1 MIVET
6 IYIAIKKITL
16 RRKEV
21 CQLYPELGFRK
32 TVQWT
37 DPVPDPWDPIHAM
50 IVGPST
56 NREGRSRVTGMGQE
70 RHDGPAKGGNRY
82 DVSTR
87 HPKPLPPKI
96 LSLSLFTFLLPHID
110 ECTSSRIGSCQGEKS
125 ENLRYVVRISK
136 RESKGEVRKQEV

>member
-21 CQLYPELGFRK
+21 CQLYPELGFQK

-37 DPVPDPWDPIHAM
+37 DPDPDPWDPIRAM
-50 IVGPST
+50 IAGPGT
-56 NREGRSRVTGMGQE
+56 NREGGSWVTGTGRE

-82 DVSTR
+82 NVSTR
-87 HPKPLPPKI
+87 HPKPLPP
-96 LSLSLFTFLLPHID
+96 SFLFLFLP
-110 ECTSSRIGSCQGEKS
+110 SCF
-125 ENLRYVVRISK
+125 RV
-136 RESKGEVRKQEV
+136 

>member
-21 CQLYPELGFRK
+21 CQLYPELGFQK

-37 DPVPDPWDPIHAM
+37 DLDPDPWDPICAM
-50 IVGPST
+50 IAGSGT
-56 NREGRSRVTGMGQE
+56 NREGGSWVTRTGRE

-82 DVSTR
+82 NVSTR
-87 HPKPLPPKI
+87 HPKPLPP
-96 LSLSLFTFLLPHID
+96 SFLFLFLP
-110 ECTSSRIGSCQGEKS
+110 SCF
-125 ENLRYVVRISK
+125 RV
-136 RESKGEVRKQEV
+136 